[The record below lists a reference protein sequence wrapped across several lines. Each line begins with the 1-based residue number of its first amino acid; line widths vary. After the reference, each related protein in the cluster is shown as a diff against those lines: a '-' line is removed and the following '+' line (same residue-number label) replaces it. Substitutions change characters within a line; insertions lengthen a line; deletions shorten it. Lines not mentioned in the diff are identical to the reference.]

1 MYKICLLHEFQAEKP
16 EKQNST
22 GVSLPNRN
30 PVELLYNSIY
40 TTELQFLAQIYV
52 ILENSTTDT
61 FVTLKIVEL

>member
-1 MYKICLLHEFQAEKP
+1 
-16 EKQNST
+16 
-22 GVSLPNRN
+22 
-30 PVELLYNSIY
+30 LLYNSIY

>member
-1 MYKICLLHEFQAEKP
+1 MKSVFCTNFRQKSLK
-16 EKQNST
+16 KQNST

-40 TTELQFLAQIYV
+40 TAELQLLAQIYV